1 MDMNERQKTQV
12 VDRQARIAE
21 IRREIAAG
29 TYETP
34 ARLEAAV
41 DLFLEASFAQSR
53 RIRGAK
59 STADATGVEFLE

>member
-1 MDMNERQKTQV
+1 MDMNEGQKTRV
-12 VDRQARIAE
+12 VDRQERIAE

-34 ARLEAAV
+34 ARLEAAI
-41 DLFLEASFAQSR
+41 DLFLEASLAPSR

-59 STADATGVEFLE
+59 SSADAAGVEFLE